1 MKKITKF
8 IFGFLILM
16 SFSSVFSGCKKGT
29 VSKADEKAEIQV
41 FIAASLN
48 KAMTQIA
55 QEYNKTNPNVQIT
68 FNADSSG
75 TLMTQIREGYS
86 CDVFFSAAQKQMDT
100 LEKEG
105 FLIDGTRK
113 NVLNNQLVI
122 IALKDSETKVTG
134 LENLEDAASI
144 ALAAGSVPAG
154 KYTRDALVKLGKLSP
169 GQQDNSKISTEEI
182 SKALGNVEISE
193 QSNVSKVLNAVVEG
207 SCEVG
212 ITYYSDTF
220 GYEDKIKIIQIVPY
234 SLTGDVIYPIAQVK
248 NPQAT
253 EKEVKAAKNFVDFV
267 LSSKDIFKSFYF
279 DTDVQS

>member
-29 VSKADEKAEIQV
+29 ASKADEKVEIQV

-279 DTDVQS
+279 DIDVQS

>member
-1 MKKITKF
+1 MKKITKI
-8 IFGFLILM
+8 IFGFLSLLM
-16 SFSSVFSGCKKGT
+16 LSSVFSGCKKGNAT
-29 VSKADEKAEIQV
+29 NPDEKVEIQV

-48 KAMTQIA
+48 KVMTQIA
-55 QEYNKTNPNVQIT
+55 QEYNKINPNVQIT
-68 FNADSSG
+68 FNAESSG

-122 IALKDSETKVTG
+122 IALKDSKTKVTS

-154 KYTRDALVKLGKLSP
+154 KYTRDALVKLGKLSAA
-169 GQQDNSKISTEEI
+169 QDTSKISTEEI

-212 ITYYSDTF
+212 TTYYSDTF

-253 EKEVKAAKNFVDFV
+253 EKDVEAAKNFVDFV
-267 LSSKDIFKSFYF
+267 LSSKDTFKSFYF
-279 DTDVQS
+279 DTDVQN